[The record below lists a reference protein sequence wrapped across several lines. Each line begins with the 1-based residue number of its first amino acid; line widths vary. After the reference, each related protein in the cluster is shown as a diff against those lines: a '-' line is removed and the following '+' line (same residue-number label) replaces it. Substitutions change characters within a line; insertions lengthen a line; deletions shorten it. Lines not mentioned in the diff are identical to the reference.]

1 MGSADYYKHGDRN
14 AICDMCGFKYKL
26 SQLRKRWDGLMVCL
40 KDWEPQHPQSL
51 IRVFPEQFRRV
62 EGRPE
67 AQDNFIADS
76 SYVLLESGDYLLL
89 EDGTRILL
97 GE

>member
-26 SQLRKRWDGLMVCL
+26 SSLRKRWDGLLVCH

-51 IRVFPEQFRRV
+51 IRL
-62 EGRPE
+62 RPE
-67 AQDNFIADS
+67 RIRTGADVRPETADVFTES
-76 SYVLLESGDYLLL
+76 LMLEEGGYLLL
-89 EDGTRILL
+89 EDGTRIYL
-97 GE
+97 